1 MTQPTASKM
10 SALDIATSR
19 PVARRAL
26 GYGVVVGT
34 ILITINHGDAILR
47 GDVDSF
53 RIFKMG
59 LTTLVP
65 YMVSTLSSVQ
75 ATQDNRR
82 ANQT

>member
-1 MTQPTASKM
+1 MTQPTASKL
-10 SALDIATSR
+10 SAFDIATSR

-26 GYGVVVGT
+26 GYGVVVGA

-65 YMVSTLSSVQ
+65 YTVSTLSSVQ
-75 ATQDNRR
+75 ATLDNRR
-82 ANQT
+82 ANRT